1 MDLRIQE
8 VFLGNN
14 NLWRLLLKRVNWL
27 LLTNKLSDV
36 QMLLKIKRK
45 Y

>member
-27 LLTNKLSDV
+27 LHTNKLSDV